1 MPTLVL
7 TLLLLLPIPVL
18 LLLLMLLPSLTL
30 LPLLLLQ
37 MLTGCRP
44 WAGVPTI
51 SLFALVG
58 EEQRALVFPE
68 MEGVAG
74 ALRVSEGEGGPGAFG
89 VSEGEGGPGALEMSE
104 GEGGPGALGRRDSVG
119 ISRCRLSSAIAAT
132 TALAQPSSPHRPR
145 AMRAGSGPPLL
156 PCRPGAAAH
165 V

>member
-74 ALRVSEGEGGPGAFG
+74 ALRVSEGEGGPGA
-89 VSEGEGGPGALEMSE
+89 
-104 GEGGPGALGRRDSVG
+104 LGRRDSVG